1 MTDSRPDSSK
11 PKTFSIPQDELQFT
25 YARSSGKGGQN
36 VNKVN
41 SKAVLKWSPL
51 SSRAMPGP
59 VRQRFLK
66 KFETK
71 LTNDGNLVIMSDEH
85 RDQGRNV
92 SECIER
98 LKAMI
103 LSVWQA
109 PKVRRAT
116 KPTFGSKMRR
126 LEGKKVRAEKKQGR
140 GKWKGD

>member
-1 MTDSRPDSSK
+1 MTDSRPDRAK
-11 PKTFSIPQDELQFT
+11 PAPLSIPQDELQFT

-41 SKAVLKWSPL
+41 SKAVLKWNPT
-51 SSRAMPGP
+51 SSRALPES

-66 KFETK
+66 KFATR
-71 LTNDGNLVIMSDEH
+71 LTNDGELVIMSDEH

-98 LKAMI
+98 LRAMI
-103 LSVWQA
+103 MSVWVA

-126 LEGKKVRAEKKQGR
+126 LDGKKQNSEKKSNR
-140 GKWKGD
+140 GKYKGD